1 MAYAK
6 SLANRIS
13 VSSFKLTAWSQLWHC
28 QTFLSKWKSC
38 QTGLAGHPTLLLVL
52 TKPSLSTGPLGCH
65 RVLWKLE
72 TTPGCLDSE
81 CSRHEI
87 FRRASL
93 SVSRD
98 EMHFGPVEPRFE
110 CDRWVGCGK
119 IQSYIRLRACC
130 SWSST
135 CCVGSPFR
143 TATRHVCPWLASTR
157 PCHTTQKN
165 NFQHSTT
172 DAVPGENGD
181 VPYELWKGITINQ
194 TKQYS
199 PITTNTS
206 KSTVYCILK

>member
-72 TTPGCLDSE
+72 TTPGCWDSE

-93 SVSRD
+93 SLATKCTLVLWNHDLNATDGRVVGRSNRIFVCVHAAVDLQLVVSVPPSGRLRD
-98 EMHFGPVEPRFE
+98 MFAPGSLVRV
-110 CDRWVGCGK
+110 RV
-119 IQSYIRLRACC
+119 IRLKKITFNTAPLMLYQGRAEM
-130 SWSST
+130 
-135 CCVGSPFR
+135 
-143 TATRHVCPWLASTR
+143 CPMNYG
-157 PCHTTQKN
+157 K
-165 NFQHSTT
+165 
-172 DAVPGENGD
+172 E
-181 VPYELWKGITINQ
+181 
-194 TKQYS
+194 
-199 PITTNTS
+199 
-206 KSTVYCILK
+206 